1 MARRVLT
8 AETIDDLLAQGQTE
22 VPLGPTDIVT
32 ALAREHARDRG
43 VRLVPADEVTPAAS
57 SPGPETP
64 GSDATDDAALVRRAV
79 IGVLGREPDGLDAV
93 IARVIRQEQG

>member
-1 MARRVLT
+1 MARRILT

-43 VRLVPADEVTPAAS
+43 VRLVPVDEVPPATRTPEAPAS
-57 SPGPETP
+57 DP
-64 GSDATDDAALVRRAV
+64 ADDAALVRRAV
-79 IGVLGREPDGLDAV
+79 IGVLGREPGGLDAV